1 MHGIRESLFASQSR
15 KMTIQQQIEIL
26 SRQIT
31 QSRFEKMRRAAN
43 FRTRYLTVV
52 LEDIFQPHNAAAV
65 LRNCD
70 AFGLQQ
76 VHFIENKFRLRISNN
91 VDMGVSK
98 WQDVFRYTSPLAR
111 IQRNGMPKD
120 HNVYPEEVENTR
132 RALDDIRAKGYV
144 LAASVLGA
152 KASLDDI
159 PTDKPIALMV
169 GTELTGLSETAQE
182 MADISFSVDMLG
194 FAQSFNLSVFSA
206 LCLSSLSR
214 RIREN
219 QQWQLSD
226 FERDELLLNWLKI
239 SIPDWQK
246 FIA

>member
-1 MHGIRESLFASQSR
+1 
-15 KMTIQQQIEIL
+15 MTIQQQIEIL

>member
-1 MHGIRESLFASQSR
+1 
-15 KMTIQQQIEIL
+15 MTIQQQIEIL

-194 FAQSFNLSVFSA
+194 VAQSFNLSVFSA
-206 LCLSSLSR
+206 LCLSSLSW